1 MASAPDLST
10 STSTGPRSRKRHRVD
25 RGRSDDRSHQGHLY
39 AQALGKRLASGGV
52 WAKDEVEKGFD
63 SLGTALNQL
72 GTLTPASANT
82 EQPFA
87 GSSR

>member
-1 MASAPDLST
+1 MKAAAQGLESAAEWTGAEATTAPIRAT
-10 STSTGPRSRKRHRVD
+10 SD
-25 RGRSDDRSHQGHLY
+25 

-72 GTLTPASANT
+72 GTLTPASAKT